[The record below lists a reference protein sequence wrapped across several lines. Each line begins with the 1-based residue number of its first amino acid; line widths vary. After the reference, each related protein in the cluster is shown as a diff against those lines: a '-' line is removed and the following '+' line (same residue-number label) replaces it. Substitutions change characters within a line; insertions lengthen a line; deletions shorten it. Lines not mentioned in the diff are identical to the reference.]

1 MRKIVIQISIG
12 GTSLHGRSLPS
23 NMEAINIALASDL
36 SRHYRRSGGESL
48 STRPRVKPTVFE

>member
-12 GTSLHGRSLPS
+12 GTSLLGRSLPL

-36 SRHYRRSGGESL
+36 SRHYI
-48 STRPRVKPTVFE
+48 